1 MEEPLKIL
9 VVENDQ
15 VDGLIVSL
23 ALTKTGIKME
33 IDEVKDGSQAFFALI
48 HNHYDCIFLDYHLPN
63 QDSLTLIHKLQSSGI
78 KVPLVIL
85 IDSGDE
91 KIAQEWIKL
100 GATEYFIKSK
110 LSPETIAQMLRSA
123 IRIHHTE
130 MQLNLANQQLKESR
144 EQLILQQKEFTA
156 QQQHIKE
163 QNLNVLEVSSLKS
176 LFLATISHELRTP
189 MNAIIGFSQILL
201 RPKFGELTNQQLV
214 MVEKIL
220 NNGKDLLIKIN
231 EILDFSQLESGKL
244 ALKPEMLDLSAVV
257 SNVVTEIRPLAEAK
271 KLSLLVKTDLKN
283 TSVFNDAVR
292 LRQILTNLLTNAVKF
307 TESGNIWV
315 EIRETPKNQVTI
327 TVKDTGIGIA
337 SQDFQN
343 IFAAFHQIDQ
353 GISRKYSGTGLGLA
367 IIDSLVGI
375 MGGKICVESQLGVG
389 STFKIEL
396 PRRINLAADLGNVVF
411 SSHQHHFHSV
421 YSPNKALMNY
431 PHIRL

>member
-1 MEEPLKIL
+1 
-9 VVENDQ
+9 
-15 VDGLIVSL
+15 
-23 ALTKTGIKME
+23 
-33 IDEVKDGSQAFFALI
+33 
-48 HNHYDCIFLDYHLPN
+48 
-63 QDSLTLIHKLQSSGI
+63 
-78 KVPLVIL
+78 
-85 IDSGDE
+85 
-91 KIAQEWIKL
+91 
-100 GATEYFIKSK
+100 
-110 LSPETIAQMLRSA
+110 
-123 IRIHHTE
+123 

-144 EQLILQQKEFTA
+144 EQLILQQKEFIA
-156 QQQHIKE
+156 QQQHIQE
-163 QNLNVLEVSSLKS
+163 QNLNILEASSLKS

-220 NNGKDLLIKIN
+220 NNGKELLIKIN

-292 LRQILTNLLTNAVKF
+292 LRQIFTNLLTNAVKF